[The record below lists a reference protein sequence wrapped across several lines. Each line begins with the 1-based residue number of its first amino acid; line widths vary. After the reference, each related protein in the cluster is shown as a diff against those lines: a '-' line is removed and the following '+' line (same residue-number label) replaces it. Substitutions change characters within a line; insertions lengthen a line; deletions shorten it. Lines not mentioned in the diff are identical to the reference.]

1 MSVSIVCGAII
12 DFAYGR
18 NHEERVLTDLWTV
31 STRTCHASSS
41 RMPHLVHYADL
52 PMPICFRSQHDL
64 DHELFI
70 VGAALPLAIE
80 RIYYH
85 SIFVVRYRSL
95 KTKRPEGSGRRK
107 AWTDRYPKLASA
119 SLTFVQSGQ

>member
-1 MSVSIVCGAII
+1 
-12 DFAYGR
+12 
-18 NHEERVLTDLWTV
+18 
-31 STRTCHASSS
+31 
-41 RMPHLVHYADL
+41 MPHLVHYADL

-95 KTKRPEGSGRRK
+95 KTKRPKGLDRQVPKTGQRK
-107 AWTDRYPKLASA
+107 PDLRSEWTV
-119 SLTFVQSGQ
+119 T